1 MSLFINQFNK
11 NKYLRNNNKKNL
23 LFFKPTNISKH
34 VTRIKIVRDNECC
47 VKKVETY
54 SILNNEKHLKVNPC

>member
-23 LFFKPTNISKH
+23 LFLNQLIYLNMLQELKSL
-34 VTRIKIVRDNECC
+34 
-47 VKKVETY
+47 ETM
-54 SILNNEKHLKVNPC
+54 NVV